1 MLNFVWPFRS
11 SKSVNFWHPDSS
23 YDCLLSKVS
32 GEIEF
37 LMRPILST
45 NNLCFVTS
53 IMISSSHKR
62 VELRTWLHLCRETFQ
77 KRTCM
82 RCRKI
87 DTSKFMQGDWLKPQF
102 STIKGNDD
110 LIHVGR
116 YLRNSR
122 VGIVFDLFE
131 FRARPNTAIS
141 EAKIVYLLVVWQTLK
156 WGRIGSSICFDLFT
170 GYVLKTRKNS
180 KTLATWLILK
190 IIVLLFKLRK
200 PQF

>member
-141 EAKIVYLLVVWQTLK
+141 EAKIVYF
-156 WGRIGSSICFDLFT
+156 IGKILQHETCFT
-170 GYVLKTRKNS
+170 CR
-180 KTLATWLILK
+180 LADVK
-190 IIVLLFKLRK
+190 MGPNR
-200 PQF
+200 QQY